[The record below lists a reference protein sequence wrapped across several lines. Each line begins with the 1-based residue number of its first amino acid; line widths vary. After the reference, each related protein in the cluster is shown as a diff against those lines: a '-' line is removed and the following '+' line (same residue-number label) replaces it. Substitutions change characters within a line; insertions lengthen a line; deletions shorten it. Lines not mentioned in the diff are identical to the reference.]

1 MSGQILHK
9 IMHHPMAGKVMAG
22 VLESNWGGG
31 SSWDAGLLND
41 ATFSDNSLGDGFAVW
56 DKNAGTLTVYG
67 ENSSSHRG
75 VANFELVGLNDG
87 ETYRLSMAVDPL
99 IDTEQRFQGV
109 AIDVNVAVGFP
120 ETVLAT
126 NLNQSAGAVSYDFTV
141 AGTPRYLQFYTS
153 STLTG
158 TIRVSSVFLE
168 RLP

>member
-1 MSGQILHK
+1 
-9 IMHHPMAGKVMAG
+9 MAPLDIGIG
-22 VLESNWGGG
+22 VGVGGGMGRRAGG
-31 SSWDAGLLND
+31 SSWDAGLLKD
-41 ATFSDNSLGDGFAVW
+41 ATFSNNSSGNGFAVW

-75 VANFELVGLNDG
+75 VANFQLVGFNDG
-87 ETYRLSMAVDPL
+87 GTYRLSMAVDPL